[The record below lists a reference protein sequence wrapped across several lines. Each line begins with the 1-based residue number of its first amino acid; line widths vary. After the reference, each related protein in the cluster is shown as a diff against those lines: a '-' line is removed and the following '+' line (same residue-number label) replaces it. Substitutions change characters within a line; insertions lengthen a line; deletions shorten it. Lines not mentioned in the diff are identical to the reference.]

1 VTISVEARWLVETVG
16 VRVLP
21 DVAVLQ
27 VAGDDARTWL
37 NGQVTNDVRS
47 LKKGDA
53 VYALV
58 IHVRGKIV
66 ADTWVIDR
74 GDDVVLLLPRDALA
88 KTREE
93 LERYIIM
100 EDVTLIEL
108 EHLSVISVQG
118 PRAADAVVGEDAY
131 PCHRLGA
138 TGFDVIVPED
148 QEDAALGRILERAR
162 ALGGGEVGSD
172 GWELARLRLGVPA
185 FGADFGDQNYP
196 QEAGLRERAV
206 SFTKGCYV
214 GQEVVCTLE
223 NRGQLVRRLVA
234 LDARDGVPVAGADL
248 VGSDGAVLGK
258 VTSALVDPDAGRAL
272 ALGYLKRAAAQPG
285 TEVRAGDTALAV
297 RAVVG
302 DANV

>member
-1 VTISVEARWLVETVG
+1 MSISVEARWLAETVG

-27 VAGDDARTWL
+27 VTGDDARTWL
-37 NGQVTNDVRS
+37 NGQVTNDIRA

-66 ADTWVIDR
+66 ADTWVLDR
-74 GDDVVLLLPRDALA
+74 GDDVVLLLPRAALA

-100 EDVTLIEL
+100 EDVVLTEL
-108 EHLSVISVQG
+108 PHLSVITVQG

-138 TGFDVIVPED
+138 IGFDVIVPED
-148 QEDAALGRILERAR
+148 REDATLGRLLERAR
-162 ALGGGEVGSD
+162 TLGGGEVGAD
-172 GWELARLRLGVPA
+172 GWELARLRLAVPA
-185 FGADFGDQNYP
+185 FGSDFGEQNYP

-234 LDARDGVPVAGADL
+234 LDARDGVPVAGEDL
-248 VGSDGAVLGK
+248 VGADGTILGK
-258 VTSALVDPDAGRAL
+258 VTSTLVDPDVGRAL
-272 ALGYLKRAAAQPG
+272 ALGYVKRAAAQPG
-285 TEVRAGDTALAV
+285 TEVRAGQSALAV
-297 RAVVG
+297 RTVVG
-302 DANV
+302 DAG